1 MQGQGDQGNG
11 PFERLPTQDRPYLS
25 GTGQHRAIM
34 RNPNEG
40 TSKHQAI
47 QQVISQKTSEHRAL
61 PKRPPGMAHIDT
73 PPEMPRAPR
82 PNREQP
88 VPPKNMR
95 KRMLIF
101 GGIAIVLAIVA
112 CTVGSLLASG
122 INNSAGP
129 SVTAVD
135 FLSAMN
141 THNYPQAYKDLGP
154 AITIRI
160 SQDQFTRQA
169 QIVDTCYGP
178 IKSYTEVPNSAKD
191 QDSSQSYTYT
201 LSREKSTKPTPYK
214 LQLTLQKDPD
224 DGTWKVTDYNNNNLG
239 PAQPAP
245 ACTK

>member
-1 MQGQGDQGNG
+1 MQGQGDQGNK
-11 PFERLPTQDRPYLS
+11 PFERSPTPNHPYLN

-47 QQVISQKTSEHRAL
+47 QQVISQKTSEMRAL

-82 PNREQP
+82 PTHEQP
-88 VPPKNMR
+88 QPQKLR
-95 KRMLIF
+95 KRILIL
-101 GGIAIVLAIVA
+101 GGVAIVLAIIA
-112 CTVGSLLASG
+112 CTVGSFLASG
-122 INNSAGP
+122 INSSAGP
-129 SVTAVD
+129 SVAAVD
-135 FLSAMN
+135 FLSSM
-141 THNYPQAYKDLGP
+141 TSRNYAQAYKDLGP

-169 QIVDTCYGP
+169 QVVDTCYGQ
-178 IKSYTEVPNSAKD
+178 IKSYVEVPNSAKD
-191 QDSSQSYTYT
+191 QDSSQSYIYT
-201 LSREKSTKPTPYK
+201 ISREKSTKKLPYK

-224 DGTWKVTDYNNNNLG
+224 DGTWKVTDYNNNSLG